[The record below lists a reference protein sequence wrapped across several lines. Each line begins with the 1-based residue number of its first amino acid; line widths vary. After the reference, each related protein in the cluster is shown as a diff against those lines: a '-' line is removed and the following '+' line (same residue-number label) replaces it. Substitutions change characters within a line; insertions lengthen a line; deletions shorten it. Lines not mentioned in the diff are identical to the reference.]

1 MYVQYAHDDITN
13 FEVCG
18 LFTDKNIE
26 SKTFFF
32 FFSNKKIHSFRGDI
46 YKIQSF
52 DTTAHEVTDLGLEP
66 KTS

>member
-32 FFSNKKIHSFRGDI
+32 FFFQIKTKITKNIDKKKYINLFEN
-46 YKIQSF
+46 F
-52 DTTAHEVTDLGLEP
+52 
-66 KTS
+66 